1 MAYTQAD
8 LDSIN
13 AAIAAGKRRVRLN
26 NREIEY
32 FSAGDMLKAK
42 EDIQKDLTD
51 TALETAGTRRPSA
64 YRSQTSKGY

>member
-13 AAIAAGKRRVRLN
+13 TAIAGGKRRVRLN

-32 FSAGDMLKAK
+32 FSAGDMLKVKA
-42 EDIQKDLTD
+42 DIVAELADA
-51 TALETAGTRRPSA
+51 ALVLAGTRRPSA
-64 YRSQTSKGY
+64 YRARVCKGL